1 MCKYQE
7 QPDFR
12 ESEKPILDEYSTEH
26 RENAPQ
32 TRELDVKVNC
42 KSLQP
47 KAQTIPL
54 VPKTGQKAT
63 QATQKRI
70 QCTALGSSR
79 SPAVTA
85 GLQNPALKAGR

>member
-26 RENAPQ
+26 RENALQ
-32 TRELDVKVNC
+32 TGELDVKVNC

-47 KAQTIPL
+47 
-54 VPKTGQKAT
+54 
-63 QATQKRI
+63 
-70 QCTALGSSR
+70 
-79 SPAVTA
+79 
-85 GLQNPALKAGR
+85 